1 MSEPWLLPV
10 DFPSYLEAKIEIDD
24 RSLHPRLLAAVRRRL
39 RRSEGLRLLDLGT
52 GTGAMIRRL
61 LRRAPG
67 VRGELVGLDPDRESL
82 ELAGRCIR
90 RQLGA
95 RGYVVDV
102 EENPGQIEVV
112 ATGGGTPAF
121 RPGSA
126 ASEGVRVRLVPGGLL
141 EGEAVGGLGC
151 RSFDL
156 VTANALLD
164 LLPIEKALEAI
175 RRLLRPGGW
184 LYATINYDGLTA
196 LFPPDEEPELERRLL
211 ERYDLS
217 MEERRA
223 GGQSTGGRW
232 SGRRLCRSLPGCGYA
247 IRDAGASDWM
257 VFPGTGGRAGGRAGA
272 RACSPGRRVFLRTL
286 LTFMAREGLAAGGLD
301 PAQLRR
307 WYARRLEAVERGTL
321 GLITHQLDVLAEAEA

>member
-24 RSLHPRLLAAVRRRL
+24 RSLHPRLLAGVRGRL
-39 RRSEGLRLLDLGT
+39 RRSEGLQLLDLGT

-67 VRGELVGLDPDRESL
+67 LRGELVGLDPDRDSL
-82 ELAGRCIR
+82 EVAARCIR
-90 RQLGA
+90 RELGA
-95 RGYVVDV
+95 RGYAVDA
-102 EENPGQIEVV
+102 EQTPGHIEV
-112 ATGGGTPAF
+112 
-121 RPGSA
+121 A
-126 ASEGVRVRLVPGGLL
+126 AARAGDASQGLRVRLVAGGLL
-141 EGEAVGGLGC
+141 DTEVPEGLGC

-164 LLPIEKALEAI
+164 LLPIEKALGAI

-196 LFPPDEEPELERRLL
+196 LLPPDQDPELERGLL

-217 MEERRA
+217 MDERRA
-223 GGQSTGGRW
+223 GGQPTGGRW

-247 IRDAGASDWM
+247 IRDVGASDWM
-257 VFPGTGGRAGGRAGA
+257 VFPGTGARAGA
-272 RACSPGRRVFLRTL
+272 RAAGRRVFLRTL
-286 LTFMAREGLAAGGLD
+286 LTFMVREGLAAGGLD
-301 PAQLRR
+301 PARLRR
-307 WYARRLEAVERGTL
+307 WYARRLEAVEQGTL
-321 GLITHQLDVLAEAEA
+321 GLMTHQLDVLAEAQA